1 MVSRAMATYNG
12 KLAVFLRIADKVV
25 NGYDK

>member
-1 MVSRAMATYNG
+1 MVSRGMATCNG

-25 NGYDK
+25 NGCDK